1 MEMVGIYMKDMESF
15 LMMYF
20 IVDQCYW
27 KEPEDPMAIFLGEIS
42 PYLLIDGRPFD
53 TSVYKKRKE
62 QVPINK
68 LTDKNIMQYIYP
80 FISGYQKEFGS
91 DTAFQNT
98 LKHLKEVDEKMIKE
112 AEIKT
117 KEAYNKYHYDD

>member
-1 MEMVGIYMKDMESF
+1 
-15 LMMYF
+15 
-20 IVDQCYW
+20 
-27 KEPEDPMAIFLGEIS
+27 
-42 PYLLIDGRPFD
+42 
-53 TSVYKKRKE
+53 
-62 QVPINK
+62 
-68 LTDKNIMQYIYP
+68 MQYIYP

-112 AEIKT
+112 AEVKT